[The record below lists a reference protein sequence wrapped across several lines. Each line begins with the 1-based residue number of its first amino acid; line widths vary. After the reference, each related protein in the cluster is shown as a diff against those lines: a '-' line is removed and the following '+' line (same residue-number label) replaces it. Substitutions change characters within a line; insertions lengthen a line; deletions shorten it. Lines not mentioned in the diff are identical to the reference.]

1 MSDAVEK
8 RKLSELRV
16 VDLKQ
21 ELEKRG
27 KDGNGVKNV
36 LIERLTQALK
46 EENKDPESFEF
57 EIGSVGKTPAKKKAA
72 AAAGKPEEE
81 SGLATSVSNGSVTSE
96 PSLSDMQVRDE
107 CTDESQKEGEAATTT
122 SGTANGQTE
131 TLIQN
136 ISLVIKQEKLDDD
149 EIAQQK
155 AAEVKEPEAPAV
167 EAATGAGD
175 GGDKTAAAAAGEK
188 EAENEDSLNLEI
200 GEEDEKLLHDATG
213 EKASEKTSD
222 AKSTEEGKS
231 AEKGD
236 STSEKPATPKEEKEL
251 RRRNGT

>member
-1 MSDAVEK
+1 MGKLIVLLFFFF
-8 RKLSELRV
+8 RK
-16 VDLKQ
+16 
-21 ELEKRG
+21 
-27 KDGNGVKNV
+27 
-36 LIERLTQALK
+36 QALK

-72 AAAGKPEEE
+72 AAAGKAEEE

-107 CTDESQKEGEAATTT
+107 CTDESQKEGEGEAAAATTTT

-155 AAEVKEPEAPAV
+155 VRVDGNWVMKERLMNFDFQAAEAKEAQAPAAEPATAPA
-167 EAATGAGD
+167 EATD
-175 GGDKTAAAAAGEK
+175 GGDKTAAAAGEK

-200 GEEDEKLLHDATG
+200 GEEDEKLLHDAS
-213 EKASEKTSD
+213 KCLKNRALIAHVD
-222 AKSTEEGKS
+222 LYVM
-231 AEKGD
+231 
-236 STSEKPATPKEEKEL
+236 TPF
-251 RRRNGT
+251 TAC

>member
-72 AAAGKPEEE
+72 AAAGKAEEE

-107 CTDESQKEGEAATTT
+107 CTDESQKEGEGEAAAATTTT

-155 AAEVKEPEAPAV
+155 AAEAKEAQAPAAEPATASA
-167 EAATGAGD
+167 EATA
-175 GGDKTAAAAAGEK
+175 GGDKTTAPAGEK

-222 AKSTEEGKS
+222 AKSTDDGKS

-236 STSEKPATPKEEKEL
+236 ST
-251 RRRNGT
+251 R

>member
-1 MSDAVEK
+1 MSEAVEK

-46 EENKDPESFEF
+46 EENENPETFEF

-72 AAAGKPEEE
+72 PVSGKSEEE
-81 SGLATSVSNGSVTSE
+81 STTSVSNGSGSE
-96 PSLSDMQVRDE
+96 PNMSDMQVRDE
-107 CTDESQKEGEAATTT
+107 CTDEQQPEADAAAAAKAASETT
-122 SGTANGQTE
+122 NGQPE
-131 TLIQN
+131 MEVQK
-136 ISLVIKQEKLDDD
+136 ISLIIKQEKLDED

-155 AAEVKEPEAPAV
+155 AAEASKKPEPEPVKAAA
-167 EAATGAGD
+167 EAGAGT
-175 GGDKTAAAAAGEK
+175 DKSATPAAEK
-188 EAENEDSLNLEI
+188 ETENEDSLNLEI

-213 EKASEKTSD
+213 EKV
-222 AKSTEEGKS
+222 
-231 AEKGD
+231 
-236 STSEKPATPKEEKEL
+236 TSEKNPDAS
-251 RRRNGT
+251 